1 MARYYLEMVN
11 GRIAEVVAQDETG
24 VWSGAMYD
32 LQERPTLKIGH
43 DAEPEETYIKLPEW
57 EEPRRVS
64 TTSVEYLDN
73 LRRVERSSYMQS
85 RPTAIKERP
94 GSAQEVIRAIF
105 AEAGDDRIYVKPVG
119 WLGQRLRP
127 RMISPGMPFGK
138 ATYLS
143 P

>member
-1 MARYYLEMVN
+1 MARYYLEIVN
-11 GRIAEVVAQDETG
+11 GWIAEVVSQDETG

-32 LQERPTLKIGH
+32 LQEGPTLKVGR

-73 LRRVERSSYMQS
+73 LRLVERSSSYMQS
-85 RPTAIKERP
+85 KPTTIKELS

-119 WLGQRLRP
+119 WLGRRLKGSFSGG
-127 RMISPGMPFGK
+127 ISSR
-138 ATYLS
+138 LS
-143 P
+143 ES